1 MKDTFT
7 NKMFFKLWWPGTL
20 AAFPYAIGDAVDA
33 IILGNHMGTVG
44 LAAISICVPIYM
56 LYNVIMFSFGL
67 GGANKFSILMGRGSI
82 QEAQKCFN
90 DVIKAGIISG
100 IVIAAAGLLFMDPL
114 IYLLGGSS
122 GEEELYLAVKDY
134 FQILIVGAPL
144 FIAHYILE
152 NYLINDNR
160 QGIANIG
167 SVVAS
172 VANIPLTI
180 MLVVMFEFGAAGA
193 ALSTVLCQ
201 ILAMICYIP
210 ALMSK
215 ESHLKLTDW
224 NIDVPETIEC
234 FKSGFSVNVS
244 YVYQIAFLMIVNN
257 TLIRTMGEAGV
268 AIFEMTQNVF
278 YFYMFLWEGNAKA
291 VQPLVSTY
299 LGERYIEGINYVK
312 KLGWQTS
319 TGVGLLVALII
330 IISPPTICY
339 LFGYSDGATLD
350 EAYLALRIYAVSAV
364 IASVYMCYINFYQ
377 AVGDEQRAMVMN
389 TIRGGVALL
398 SNVLLFS
405 ILWPEYIWFFYLSA
419 EITAVVLYGMYMMY
433 NKGDFETFDYSR
445 VFVKTIENKAEDM
458 VKIGDELEMFGEKW
472 ELSPKQIYFLRMA
485 VEELGVVMLK
495 YGFVKQETGYIHIT
509 VIAEE
514 DGNVL
519 FHMRDT
525 AEQFNPFSLE
535 TNKAG
540 EDEDFD
546 MDMMGVMVL
555 KNKAKDFTYRN
566 YQGFNSMTLK
576 F

>member
-44 LAAISICVPIYM
+44 LAAISVCVPIFM

-67 GGANKFSILMGRGSI
+67 GGANKFSILMGQGHI
-82 QEAQKCFN
+82 KEAQKCFN
-90 DVIKAGIISG
+90 DIIKSAIIVG
-100 IVIAAAGLLFMDPL
+100 IVLAVIGFLFMDPL

-134 FQILIVGAPL
+134 FQILMAGAPL
-144 FIAHYILE
+144 FIGHYILE

-172 VANIPLTI
+172 IVNIPLTI
-180 MLVVMFEFGAAGA
+180 ILVVMMECGAAGA

-201 ILAMICYIP
+201 ILAIICYIP
-210 ALMSK
+210 ALVSK
-215 ESHLKLTDW
+215 ESNLRLTDW
-224 NIDVPETIEC
+224 KIDISSTLEY

-299 LGERYIEGINYVK
+299 LGERYAEGINYVK

-319 TGVGLLVALII
+319 TGVGLLVAMII

-339 LFGYSDGATLD
+339 LFGYSDGATLE

-398 SNVLLFS
+398 SNVFLFS
-405 ILWPEYIWFFYLSA
+405 IFWQEHIWYFYLSA
-419 EITAVVLYGMYMMY
+419 EITAVVLYGMYIMY
-433 NKGDFETFDYSR
+433 NKADVEDFDYSR
-445 VFVKTIENKAEDM
+445 VFVKTIENKTENM
-458 VKIGDELEMFGEKW
+458 VKIGDELEQFGEKW
-472 ELSPKQIYFLRMA
+472 ELTPKQIYFLRLA

-495 YGFVKQETGYIHIT
+495 YGFAKKAIGYIHIT
-509 VIAEE
+509 VIAED
-514 DGNVL
+514 DGSVL

-525 AEQFNPFSLE
+525 AEQFNPFSLD

-540 EDEDFD
+540 ENVDFD

-555 KNKAKDFTYRN
+555 KKKAKDFSYRN
-566 YQGFNSMTLK
+566 YQGFNTMTLK